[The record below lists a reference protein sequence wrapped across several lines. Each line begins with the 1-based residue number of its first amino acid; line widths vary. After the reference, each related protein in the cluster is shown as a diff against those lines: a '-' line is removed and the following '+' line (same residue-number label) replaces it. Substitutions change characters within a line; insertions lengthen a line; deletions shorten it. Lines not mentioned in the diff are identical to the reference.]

1 MTILQISWIIFLAI
15 NLAVII
21 TALKIYFEEIKVNIC
36 YKVTVT
42 AIIAILTAIFY
53 KSSWNDISKINDM
66 TLWKNNAILILSAL
80 TLVLVCDIITLIFT
94 RHIKIEVKRKS

>member
-1 MTILQISWIIFLAI
+1 MTILQISWIIFLVI

-36 YKVTVT
+36 YKITGT

-66 TLWKNNAILILSAL
+66 TLWKNNAILIISAL
-80 TLVLVCDIITLIFT
+80 TMVLVCDIATLIFT
-94 RHIKIEVKRKS
+94 GHIKIEVKRKS

>member
-1 MTILQISWIIFLAI
+1 MTILKISWIIFLAI

-21 TALKIYFEEIKVNIC
+21 TALKIYFEEIEGNIC
-36 YKVTVT
+36 YKITGI

-94 RHIKIEVKRKS
+94 GHIKIEVKRKS

>member
-80 TLVLVCDIITLIFT
+80 TIVLICDMATFIFT
-94 RHIKIEVKRKS
+94 GHIKIEVKRKL